1 MRRALNSIHRSRPS
15 GRFAMGPDGAG
26 GGCQARMPAARAQ
39 ASAPAAAGGADDD
52 DAWSGSRVPSQ
63 ALPLPPEDMFML
75 LESYC
80 GQAPLAVAARNTGK
94 FLVRGLDRDPEN
106 VWQATDHH
114 GRRLSD
120 GSKVRG
126 VPICDGSCA
135 GRCDELH
142 STELLE
148 EDFKDMPLDH
158 AQLDALIGNR
168 RVHWAHFGFEC
179 TSFTRLQQESH
190 RREHSNFFMGVSTLA
205 YEANRNLMHLVA
217 FMFLLRRRYPHVVF
231 SLENPEATL
240 ANHPLIR
247 HLVEQPVH
255 EGGLG
260 LLLTPV
266 TYCYYD
272 PAGPMK
278 PSIFWNNSRQ
288 LLLEFV
294 DISVTPWENRRRCG
308 SDGCDCGDY
317 GRHLQT
323 RAGVRGNSSRQNTAM
338 YPRKL
343 CQHIVDHVLDD
354 IRHGLRRDDRYTTL
368 GVEGSFVG
376 DDGSYGHCCSV
387 LATDGVTWVAC
398 KQADPTDD
406 TLLRCDGCPRTFHE
420 ACVPAR
426 SRWRQ
431 RLIRDGMD
439 EGAPSLLCDLC
450 ASVGWQALMPWA
462 DVDLE
467 DYVEWNH

>member
-1 MRRALNSIHRSRPS
+1 MLCLRGPS
-15 GRFAMGPDGAG
+15 GSATEAYASTQDGGASLDARIAFESLAPTRSCWRRISKTCPSITRNWMRSLATVECTGRSACLAFPCLASPRGATASDSGARG
-26 GGCQARMPAARAQ
+26 GGCGLVLAAERH
-39 ASAPAAAGGADDD
+39 ADLGLR
-52 DAWSGSRVPSQ
+52 STRVPFRS
-63 ALPLPPEDMFML
+63 
-75 LESYC
+75 
-80 GQAPLAVAARNTGK
+80 
-94 FLVRGLDRDPEN
+94 
-106 VWQATDHH
+106 
-114 GRRLSD
+114 
-120 GSKVRG
+120 
-126 VPICDGSCA
+126 
-135 GRCDELH
+135 
-142 STELLE
+142 
-148 EDFKDMPLDH
+148 
-158 AQLDALIGNR
+158 
-168 RVHWAHFGFEC
+168 FGFEC

-338 YPRKL
+338 YPCGATHART
-343 CQHIVDHVLDD
+343 
-354 IRHGLRRDDRYTTL
+354 R
-368 GVEGSFVG
+368 
-376 DDGSYGHCCSV
+376 GHTARARQPECSV
-387 LATDGVTWVAC
+387 NGS
-398 KQADPTDD
+398 
-406 TLLRCDGCPRTFHE
+406 CP
-420 ACVPAR
+420 
-426 SRWRQ
+426 
-431 RLIRDGMD
+431 
-439 EGAPSLLCDLC
+439 
-450 ASVGWQALMPWA
+450 
-462 DVDLE
+462 
-467 DYVEWNH
+467 